1 MMNSVD
7 SSSHAS
13 KLVLAEVAAIADRL
27 NQLAFR
33 EGSYASALEWLYF
46 NRYSQ
51 AEANEQLYAMNW
63 PIVGIAVQ
71 GSKRMRVGKQTFT
84 YGGARLFVAPISLPI
99 TFQTM
104 QASITEPFLGIG
116 IYLDPQRI
124 AELVPNV
131 YPQGLPPMDKRE
143 AGYVMDADAALL
155 NAIGRLLECLSNP
168 SDRQLL
174 APLIRDELYIR
185 LLRSPVGVYIAET
198 VFADSVVQRMT
209 QAIAWL
215 REHYDQPFKVPEL
228 ASRIHLSES
237 SFREQF
243 KAVTGFSPLQYQKM
257 LRLQEARRLM
267 LSQGMDA
274 TGACRMVGYV
284 SDSQFSRDYSRLF
297 GDAPSRDIAR
307 LRIGSRPVVR

>member
-1 MMNSVD
+1 MNSVNPQPI
-7 SSSHAS
+7 APP
-13 KLVLAEVAAIADRL
+13 LVLAETEAIIRRL
-27 NQLAFR
+27 DQLAFR
-33 EGSYASALEWLYF
+33 EGSYPSALEWLYF

-51 AEANEQLYAMNW
+51 AQATEQLYAMNW

-71 GSKRMRVGKQTFT
+71 GGKRMRVGEQTFT
-84 YGGARLFVAPISLPI
+84 YGGARLFVAPVSLPI

-104 QASITEPFLGIG
+104 QASIKEPFLGIG

-131 YPQGLPPMDKRE
+131 YPQGLPPMHKRE

-155 NAIGRLLECLSNP
+155 NAVGRLLECLQDP
-168 SDRQLL
+168 GDVQLL
-174 APLIRDELYIR
+174 APLIRDEIYIR

-198 VFADSVVQRMT
+198 VFADSVVQRMV
-209 QAIAWL
+209 QAISWL
-215 REHYDQPFKVPEL
+215 RENYDQPFKVPEL
-228 ASRIHLSES
+228 ASQVHLSES

-257 LRLQEARRLM
+257 LRLQESRRLM
-267 LSQGMDA
+267 LSEGMDA
-274 TGACRMVGYV
+274 TRASRMVGYI

-297 GDAPSRDIAR
+297 GDAPSRDVAR
-307 LRIGSRPVVR
+307 MKINSRKVVR

>member
-1 MMNSVD
+1 MNPVHSPSVISPLVISELEMIVHRLD
-7 SSSHAS
+7 
-13 KLVLAEVAAIADRL
+13 KLTA
-27 NQLAFR
+27 R
-33 EGSYASALEWLYF
+33 EGSYPSALKWLYL

-51 AEANEQLYAMNW
+51 AESTEQLYAMNW

-71 GSKRMRVGKQTFT
+71 GGKHMRVGEQTFT
-84 YGGARLFVAPISLPI
+84 YGGARLFVAPVSLPI

-104 QASITEPFLGIG
+104 QASLAEPFLGIG

-124 AELVPNV
+124 AELVPSV
-131 YPQGLPPMDKRE
+131 YPQGLPPMDRRE
-143 AGYVMDADAALL
+143 AGYVMDADVALL
-155 NAIGRLLECLSNP
+155 NAVGRLLECLYDP
-168 SDRQLL
+168 GDTQLL
-174 APLIRDELYIR
+174 APLIRDEIYIR

-198 VFADSVVQRMT
+198 VFADSIVQRMM
-209 QAIAWL
+209 QAISWL

-257 LRLQEARRLM
+257 LRLQESRRLM
-267 LSQGMDA
+267 LSEGMDA
-274 TGACRMVGYV
+274 TTACRRVGYV

-307 LRIGSRPVVR
+307 LKISSRPVFR

>member
-1 MMNSVD
+1 MTNSVH
-7 SSSHAS
+7 SHS
-13 KLVLAEVAAIADRL
+13 IAAPPALTEMETIVCRM
-27 NQLAFR
+27 NQLAVR
-33 EGSYASALEWLYF
+33 EGSYASALEWLYL

-51 AEANEQLYAMNW
+51 SQSTEQLYAMNW

-71 GSKRMRVGKQTFT
+71 GGKRMRVGEQSFT
-84 YGGARLFVAPISLPI
+84 YGGARLFVAPVSLPI

-116 IYLDPQRI
+116 LYLDPQRI

-143 AGYVMDADAALL
+143 AGYVIDADAALL
-155 NAIGRLLECLSNP
+155 NAVARLLECLQDP
-168 SDRQLL
+168 GDMHLL
-174 APLIRDELYIR
+174 APLIRDEIYIR
-185 LLRSPVGVYIAET
+185 LLRSSVGVYIAET
-198 VFADSVVQRMT
+198 VFADSVVQRMV
-209 QAIAWL
+209 QAISWL
-215 REHYDQPFKVPEL
+215 RDHYDQPFKVPEL

-237 SFREQF
+237 AFREQF

-257 LRLQEARRLM
+257 LRLQESRRLM
-267 LSQGMDA
+267 LSAGMDA
-274 TGACRMVGYV
+274 TSASRMVGYV

-307 LRIGSRPVVR
+307 LKMGSRPVVR

>member
-1 MMNSVD
+1 MNSVH
-7 SSSHAS
+7 SPSIAS
-13 KLVLAEVAAIADRL
+13 PSVLAEMATIIRHLD
-27 NQLAFR
+27 QLAVR
-33 EGSYASALEWLYF
+33 EGSYASSLEWLYF

-51 AEANEQLYAMNW
+51 VEASEQLYAMNW

-71 GSKRMRVGKQTFT
+71 GGKRMRVGEQTFT
-84 YGGARLFVAPISLPI
+84 YGGARLFVAPVSLPI

-104 QASITEPFLGIG
+104 QASGAEPFLGIG
-116 IYLDPQRI
+116 IYLDPKRI

-143 AGYVMDADAALL
+143 AGYVMDADVALL
-155 NAIGRLLECLSNP
+155 NAIGRLLECLHDP
-168 SDRQLL
+168 GDVQLL
-174 APLIRDELYIR
+174 APLIRDEIYIR

-198 VFADSVVQRMT
+198 VFADSVVQRMV
-209 QAIAWL
+209 QAISWL
-215 REHYDQPFKVPEL
+215 RDHYDQPFKVPEL

-257 LRLQEARRLM
+257 LRLQESRRLM
-267 LSQGMDA
+267 LSEGMDA
-274 TGACRMVGYV
+274 TSACRMVGYV

-307 LRIGSRPVVR
+307 LKIDSRSIVR

>member
-1 MMNSVD
+1 MNSINPQYI
-7 SSSHAS
+7 AS
-13 KLVLAEVAAIADRL
+13 PVALAEMATIIRHLDKL
-27 NQLAFR
+27 TMR

-51 AEANEQLYAMNW
+51 AEGTEQLYAMKW

-71 GSKRMRVGKQTFT
+71 GSKRMRIGEQTFT
-84 YGGARLFVAPISLPI
+84 YGGSRLFVSPMSLPI

-104 QASITEPFLGIG
+104 QASIKEPFLGIG

-124 AELVPNV
+124 ADLVPSI
-131 YPQGLPPMDKRE
+131 YPQGLPSVNKRE

-155 NAIGRLLECLSNP
+155 NAVARLLECLHNP
-168 SDRQLL
+168 SDTQLL
-174 APLIRDELYIR
+174 APLIRDEIYIR

-198 VFADSVVQRMT
+198 VFADSVVQRMA

-215 REHYDQPFKVPEL
+215 RNHYDQSFKVPEL
-228 ASRIHLSES
+228 AKLAHLSES

-267 LSQGMDA
+267 LSESMDA
-274 TGACRMVGYV
+274 TTACRMVGYV

-307 LRIGSRPVVR
+307 LKSGIRANSR